1 MFKRVVTKPERSKA
15 VVSSP
20 STAAGPRRPGGDGV
34 QNQKTAHS
42 DNRDDRPHRPR
53 GAPAPIPRFNALDQ
67 MALATAHDEVRD
79 VALAAKAAVMNNDK
93 ALYSSQPALKSTDR
107 RRPAGIFLPS
117 QKHNW
122 F

>member
-1 MFKRVVTKPERSKA
+1 
-15 VVSSP
+15 
-20 STAAGPRRPGGDGV
+20 
-34 QNQKTAHS
+34 
-42 DNRDDRPHRPR
+42 
-53 GAPAPIPRFNALDQ
+53 

-107 RRPAGIFLPS
+107 RRPVDIFLPS
-117 QKHNW
+117 QKHNG

>member
-1 MFKRVVTKPERSKA
+1 
-15 VVSSP
+15 
-20 STAAGPRRPGGDGV
+20 
-34 QNQKTAHS
+34 
-42 DNRDDRPHRPR
+42 
-53 GAPAPIPRFNALDQ
+53 

>member
-1 MFKRVVTKPERSKA
+1 MIDLI
-15 VVSSP
+15 
-20 STAAGPRRPGGDGV
+20 GPGARR
-34 QNQKTAHS
+34 Q
-42 DNRDDRPHRPR
+42 
-53 GAPAPIPRFNALDQ
+53 PIPRFNALDQ

-107 RRPAGIFLPS
+107 RRPADIFLLS
-117 QKHNW
+117 QKDNG